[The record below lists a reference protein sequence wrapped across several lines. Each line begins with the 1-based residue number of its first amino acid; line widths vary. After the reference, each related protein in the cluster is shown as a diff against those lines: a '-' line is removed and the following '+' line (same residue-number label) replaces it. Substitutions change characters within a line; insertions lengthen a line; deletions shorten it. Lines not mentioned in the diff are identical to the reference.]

1 MSKSLGNAIDPV
13 ALVSDYGLDPLRYFL
28 LREVPFGSDG
38 DFSRKALANRLNG
51 ELADALGNLA
61 NRTLSLIQR
70 NCEGK
75 LPAPAAAMG
84 DDVALLEALAAMPG
98 LVGKH
103 VEDQAFHLA
112 LEEVFR
118 VVRAAN
124 GYITAQAPWALK
136 KTDLARMEAVLRHL
150 HSVLRGAA
158 TALQPF
164 MPGTMAALLDQL
176 VEGGTLVAPV
186 GPANNQRLLRLR
198 KLPGGMLEED
208 LGAVAFVPLLAGV
221 Q

>member
-1 MSKSLGNAIDPV
+1 
-13 ALVSDYGLDPLRYFL
+13 
-28 LREVPFGSDG
+28 
-38 DFSRKALANRLNG
+38 LANRLNG

-75 LPAPAAAMG
+75 LPAPAAAIG
-84 DDVALLEALAAMPG
+84 DDVALLDALAAMPG

-158 TALQPF
+158 TALQPSCLGPWRLCSISSPCLK
-164 MPGTMAALLDQL
+164 MPGIWPRWRHPCPAAPPCQPQARSFAKSRSRPSDA
-176 VEGGTLVAPV
+176 GG
-186 GPANNQRLLRLR
+186 
-198 KLPGGMLEED
+198 
-208 LGAVAFVPLLAGV
+208 
-221 Q
+221 